1 MQNIVDRLKN
11 GDVIVGDGG
20 WGTMLMQRGLKHGEV
35 PEMINLSNPDILA
48 AIAGLYLDAG
58 AEIITTNTF
67 GGSSLRLQ
75 SASLEDKAD
84 EINRKGVEII
94 RNEAAGR
101 AYVSASVGP
110 TGTLIAPYGKTT
122 PDEVYLSFVNQIR
135 ELLTAGPDLI
145 CVETMTDLQEAVL
158 AVQAARSLSAEI
170 PIMATMTFDEKPRGF
185 FTIMGISI
193 EKAAKGLEAAGATII
208 GSNCGNGIENMVKIA
223 RAFKDHTNL
232 PIAIQANAGL
242 PRMQDGQT
250 MYPESPDFMAV
261 KVVELLKIG
270 VQIIG
275 GCCGTTPD
283 HIKAFRSVTDNY
295 RSMK

>member
-20 WGTMLMQRGLKHGEV
+20 WGTMLMQRGLKHGDA
-35 PEMINLSNPDILA
+35 PEMINLSDPGILA
-48 AIAGLYLDAG
+48 AIAELYLAAG

-75 SASLEDKAD
+75 PFSLEDKAD
-84 EINRKGVEII
+84 EINRTGVEVI
-94 RNEAAGR
+94 RNTAAGQ

-122 PDEVYLSFVNQIR
+122 PDEVYLSFVRQIKA
-135 ELLTAGPDLI
+135 LLTAGPDLI

-158 AVQAARSLSAEI
+158 AVRAARSLSAEI

-185 FTIMGISI
+185 FTIMGVSI
-193 EKAAKGLEAAGATII
+193 EKAAKGLEAAGATVV
-208 GSNCGNGIENMVKIA
+208 GSNCGNGIEKMVNIA

-242 PRMQDGQT
+242 PIMRADQT
-250 MYPESPDFMAV
+250 LYPESPDFMAE
-261 KVVELLKIG
+261 KAVELLEVG

-275 GCCGTTPD
+275 GCCGTTPE
-283 HIKAFRSVTDNY
+283 HIKAFRGLIDNF
-295 RSMK
+295 RSK

>member
-1 MQNIVDRLKN
+1 MQNLVDRLKN
-11 GDVIVGDGG
+11 GDVLLGDGG

-35 PEMINLSNPDILA
+35 PEMINLSNPEILA

-67 GGSSLRLQ
+67 GGSSLRLH

-94 RNEAAGR
+94 RNATAGR

-110 TGTLIAPYGKTT
+110 TGTMIAPYGKTT

-135 ELLTAGPDLI
+135 ELLAAGPDLI
-145 CVETMTDLQEAVL
+145 CVETMTDLQEAIL
-158 AVQAARSLSAEI
+158 AVQAVRSLSAEI

-185 FTIMGISI
+185 FTIMGVSI

-208 GSNCGNGIENMVKIA
+208 GSNCGNGVEKMIKIA

-242 PRMQDGQT
+242 PIMQDGQT
-250 MYPESPDFMAV
+250 MYPESPDFMAE
-261 KVVELLKIG
+261 KVVELLEIG
-270 VQIIG
+270 VQVIG
-275 GCCGTTPD
+275 GCCGTTPE
-283 HIKAFRSVTDNY
+283 HIKAFRSVVYNF
-295 RSMK
+295 RSI